1 MVFLLSIFYLL
12 VVSRKTNDAAWSFYF
27 LLITLYL
34 LVISYFFSAMKRLI
48 TYLFLFLWIMAVS
61 AQNMDTGQSEK
72 FSTFN
77 SQLLTKEVG
86 LVLSGG
92 GALGFAH
99 IGAIKALEEYGIEP
113 AYVAGSSMGAI
124 IGVMYAAGYSADDI
138 MQIIKEERL
147 YKVGRLMTTQSA
159 FRNEGFSTHK
169 TLLRE
174 LAELIPHNSF
184 DSLERKFMV
193 CVTNVETGEA
203 VYQHEGGN
211 LKEYVAASASIPGA
225 FEPIVIDSVRYV
237 DGGVTDNLPVS
248 QLLTLNP
255 QLFIIGVDVLP
266 FVENFEAKNS
276 IDMLLWMSRLFQ
288 SKNMDP
294 NRAKCDWLIQSFA
307 LKEYHGFEFKR
318 YKEIYQYGYDAM
330 KAHIEA
336 QHK

>member
-1 MVFLLSIFYLL
+1 M
-12 VVSRKTNDAAWSFYF
+12 RKF
-27 LLITLYL
+27 
-34 LVISYFFSAMKRLI
+34 VI
-48 TYLFLFLWIMAVS
+48 YLFLLLCVVTIS
-61 AQNMDTGQSEK
+61 AQNSSVLEQKHSTLGSEISSK
-72 FSTFN
+72 
-77 SQLLTKEVG
+77 KVG

-113 AYVAGSSMGAI
+113 EYVAGTSMGAI
-124 IGVMYAAGYSADDI
+124 IGVMYAAGYSADEI
-138 MQIIKEERL
+138 MQIVKEDRL
-147 YKVGRLMTTQSA
+147 YNVGRLITLQSA
-159 FRNEGFSTHK
+159 LRNSGMSTHK

-203 VYQHEGGN
+203 VYRHEGGE
-211 LKEYVAASASIPGA
+211 LKEYVAASAAIPGV
-225 FEPIVIDSVRYV
+225 FEPIMIDSVRYI
-237 DGGVTDNLPVS
+237 DGGIVDNLPVS

-266 FVENFEAKNS
+266 FVENYEAKSS

-307 LKEYHGFEFKR
+307 LNEYHGFEFKR

-330 KAHIEA
+330 KAKL
-336 QHK
+336 QSLGK

>member
-1 MVFLLSIFYLL
+1 M
-12 VVSRKTNDAAWSFYF
+12 RN
-27 LLITLYL
+27 
-34 LVISYFFSAMKRLI
+34 LVI
-48 TYLFLFLWIMAVS
+48 YLFLFLWIMAVS

-77 SQLLTKEVG
+77 SQLSTKEVG

-92 GALGFAH
+92 GAFGFAH

-174 LAELIPHNSF
+174 LAELVPHNSF

-203 VYQHEGGN
+203 VYQHEGGD

-266 FVENFEAKNS
+266 FVENFDAKNS

-307 LKEYHGFEFKR
+307 LKEYHEFDFKH
-318 YKEIYQYGYDAM
+318 YKEIYQYGYDEM

>member
-1 MVFLLSIFYLL
+1 MKKLIACLLLSVFVAGLTAQTEEKTVLL
-12 VVSRKTNDAAWSFYF
+12 NENLGVVF
-27 LLITLYL
+27 
-34 LVISYFFSAMKRLI
+34 
-48 TYLFLFLWIMAVS
+48 
-61 AQNMDTGQSEK
+61 
-72 FSTFN
+72 
-77 SQLLTKEVG
+77 
-86 LVLSGG
+86 SGG

-113 AYVAGSSMGAI
+113 EYVAGTSMGAI
-124 IGVMYAAGYSADDI
+124 IGVMYAAGYSADEI
-138 MQIIKEERL
+138 MQIVKEDRL
-147 YKVGRLMTTQSA
+147 YNVGRLIALQSA
-159 FRNEGFSTHK
+159 LRNSGMSTHK

-203 VYQHEGGN
+203 VYRHEGGE
-211 LKEYVAASASIPGA
+211 LKEYVAASAAIPGV
-225 FEPIVIDSVRYV
+225 FEPIMIDSVRYI
-237 DGGVTDNLPVS
+237 DGGIVDNLPVS

-266 FVENFEAKNS
+266 FVENYEAKSS

-307 LKEYHGFEFKR
+307 LNEYHGFEFKR

-330 KAHIEA
+330 KAKL
-336 QHK
+336 QSLGK

>member
-1 MVFLLSIFYLL
+1 MRQFV
-12 VVSRKTNDAAWSFYF
+12 
-27 LLITLYL
+27 
-34 LVISYFFSAMKRLI
+34 

-77 SQLLTKEVG
+77 SQLSTQEFG

-113 AYVAGSSMGAI
+113 KYVAGTSMGAI
-124 IGVMYAAGYSADDI
+124 IGVMYAAGYSADEI
-138 MQIIKEERL
+138 MQIVKEDRL
-147 YKVGRLMTTQSA
+147 YKVGRLITMQSA
-159 FRNEGFSTHK
+159 LRNSGMSTHK

-193 CVTNVETGEA
+193 CVTSVETGEA
-203 VYQHEGGN
+203 VYRHKGGY
-211 LKEYVAASASIPGA
+211 LKEYVAASASIPGV
-225 FEPIVIDSVRYV
+225 FEPIIIDSVRYI
-237 DGGVTDNLPVS
+237 DGGIVDNLPVS
-248 QLLTLNP
+248 QLLALNP

-266 FVENFEAKNS
+266 FVENYEAKNS

-307 LKEYHGFEFKR
+307 LNEYHGFEFKR

-330 KAHIEA
+330 KEYIEA
-336 QHK
+336 NSTIK

>member
-1 MVFLLSIFYLL
+1 M
-12 VVSRKTNDAAWSFYF
+12 RKF
-27 LLITLYL
+27 
-34 LVISYFFSAMKRLI
+34 VI
-48 TYLFLFLWIMAVS
+48 YLFLLLCVVTIS
-61 AQNMDTGQSEK
+61 AQNSSVLEQKHSTLGSEISSK
-72 FSTFN
+72 
-77 SQLLTKEVG
+77 KVG

-113 AYVAGSSMGAI
+113 EYVAGTSMGAI
-124 IGVMYAAGYSADDI
+124 IGVMYAAGYSADEI
-138 MQIIKEERL
+138 MHIVKEDRL
-147 YKVGRLMTTQSA
+147 YNVGRLITLQSA
-159 FRNEGFSTHK
+159 LRNSGMSTHK

-203 VYQHEGGN
+203 VYRHEGGE
-211 LKEYVAASASIPGA
+211 LKEYVAASAAIPGV
-225 FEPIVIDSVRYV
+225 FEPIMIDSVRYI
-237 DGGVTDNLPVS
+237 DGGIVDNLPVS

-266 FVENFEAKNS
+266 FVENYEAKS
-276 IDMLLWMSRLFQ
+276 SVDMLLWMSRLFQ

-307 LKEYHGFEFKR
+307 LNEYHGFEFKR

-330 KAHIEA
+330 KAKL
-336 QHK
+336 QSLGK

>member
-1 MVFLLSIFYLL
+1 M
-12 VVSRKTNDAAWSFYF
+12 RKF
-27 LLITLYL
+27 
-34 LVISYFFSAMKRLI
+34 V
-48 TYLFLFLWIMAVS
+48 TYLFLFLWIVAVS
-61 AQNMDTGQSEK
+61 AQEIKDCVDETQNIVSLQNGSLAVENEDS
-72 FSTFN
+72 
-77 SQLLTKEVG
+77 LLAPHSSFLTNELG

-113 AYVAGSSMGAI
+113 KYVAGTSMGAI
-124 IGVMYAAGYSADDI
+124 IGVMYAAGYSADEI
-138 MQIIKEERL
+138 MQIVKEDRL
-147 YKVGRLMTTQSA
+147 YKVGRLITLQSSL
-159 FRNEGFSTHK
+159 RNSGMSTHK

-203 VYQHEGGN
+203 VYRHEGGD
-211 LKEYVAASASIPGA
+211 LKEYVAASAAIPGM
-225 FEPIVIDSVRYV
+225 FEPIMIDSVRYI
-237 DGGVTDNLPVS
+237 DGGIVDNLPVS

-266 FVENFEAKNS
+266 FVENYEAKTS

-288 SKNMDP
+288 SKNMDRI
-294 NRAKCDWLIQSFA
+294 RAKCDWLIQSFA
-307 LKEYHGFEFKR
+307 LNEYHGFEFKR

-330 KAHIEA
+330 KAKLQSIERA
-336 QHK
+336 DF

>member
-1 MVFLLSIFYLL
+1 MMPHG
-12 VVSRKTNDAAWSFYF
+12 SFYF

-34 LVISYFFSAMKRLI
+34 LVVSYFFSAMKRLI
-48 TYLFLFLWIMAVS
+48 TYLFLFVWVMAIG
-61 AQNMDTGQSEK
+61 AQNMDIEQRGQLLTNSSPVLGEVPK
-72 FSTFN
+72 AEGYGN
-77 SQLLTKEVG
+77 SQFSTKEVG

-92 GALGFAH
+92 GAFGFAH

-174 LAELIPHNSF
+174 LAELMPHNSF

-203 VYQHEGGN
+203 VYRHEGGN

-336 QHK
+336 QHE

>member
-1 MVFLLSIFYLL
+1 MRKL
-12 VVSRKTNDAAWSFYF
+12 VTC
-27 LLITLYL
+27 
-34 LVISYFFSAMKRLI
+34 
-48 TYLFLFLWIMAVS
+48 LFLFLWIVAVS

-77 SQLLTKEVG
+77 SQLSTQEFG

-99 IGAIKALEEYGIEP
+99 IGVIKALEEYGIEP
-113 AYVAGSSMGAI
+113 KYVAGTSMGAI
-124 IGVMYAAGYSADDI
+124 IGVMYAAGYSADEI
-138 MQIIKEERL
+138 MQIVKEKRL
-147 YKVGRLMTTQSA
+147 YKVGRLITWQSSL
-159 FRNEGFSTHK
+159 RNGGMSTHK

-193 CVTNVETGEA
+193 CVTSVETGEV
-203 VYQHEGGN
+203 VYRHEGGD
-211 LKEYVAASASIPGA
+211 LKEYVAASAAIPGM
-225 FEPIVIDSVRYV
+225 FEPIMIDSVRYI
-237 DGGVTDNLPVS
+237 DGGIVDNLPVS

-266 FVENFEAKNS
+266 FVENFEAKS
-276 IDMLLWMSRLFQ
+276 SMDMLLWMSRLFQ

-307 LKEYHGFEFKR
+307 LNEYHGFEFKR

-330 KAHIEA
+330 KAKL
-336 QHK
+336 QDNSLMPK

>member
-1 MVFLLSIFYLL
+1 M
-12 VVSRKTNDAAWSFYF
+12 
-27 LLITLYL
+27 
-34 LVISYFFSAMKRLI
+34 
-48 TYLFLFLWIMAVS
+48 FLWVMAVG
-61 AQNMDTGQSEK
+61 AQNMDVEQSGQL
-72 FSTFN
+72 STN
-77 SQLLTKEVG
+77 SSSVLGEVPKAEGYGNSKLSTKEVG

-113 AYVAGSSMGAI
+113 KYVAGTSMGAI
-124 IGVMYAAGYSADDI
+124 IGVMYAAGYSADEI
-138 MQIIKEERL
+138 MQIVKEDRL
-147 YKVGRLMTTQSA
+147 YKVGRLITMQSA
-159 FRNEGFSTHK
+159 LRNSGMSTHK

-203 VYQHEGGN
+203 VYRHKGGD
-211 LKEYVAASASIPGA
+211 LKEYVAASAAIPGM
-225 FEPIVIDSVRYV
+225 FEPIMIDSVRYI
-237 DGGVTDNLPVS
+237 DGGIVDNLPVS

-255 QLFIIGVDVLP
+255 HLFIIGVDVLP
-266 FVENFEAKNS
+266 FVENFEAKSS
-276 IDMLLWMSRLFQ
+276 IDMLIWMSRLFQ

-294 NRAKCDWLIQSFA
+294 NREKCDWLIQSFA

-330 KAHIEA
+330 KEYIEA
-336 QHK
+336 NSTIK

>member
-1 MVFLLSIFYLL
+1 M
-12 VVSRKTNDAAWSFYF
+12 RKF
-27 LLITLYL
+27 
-34 LVISYFFSAMKRLI
+34 V
-48 TYLFLFLWIMAVS
+48 TYLFLFVWVTVVS
-61 AQNMDTGQSEK
+61 AQNMYTGQSEK

-77 SQLLTKEVG
+77 SQLSTQEFG

-113 AYVAGSSMGAI
+113 KYVAGTSMGAI
-124 IGVMYAAGYSADDI
+124 IGVMYAAGYSADEI
-138 MQIIKEERL
+138 MQIVKEDRL
-147 YKVGRLMTTQSA
+147 YKVGRLITMQSA
-159 FRNEGFSTHK
+159 LRNSGMSTHK

-193 CVTNVETGEA
+193 CVTSVETGEA
-203 VYQHEGGN
+203 VYRHKGGY
-211 LKEYVAASASIPGA
+211 LKEYVAASASIPGV
-225 FEPIVIDSVRYV
+225 FEPIIIDSVRYI
-237 DGGVTDNLPVS
+237 DGGIVDNLPVS
-248 QLLTLNP
+248 QLLALNP

-266 FVENFEAKNS
+266 FVENYEAKNS

-307 LKEYHGFEFKR
+307 LNEYHGFEFKR

-330 KAHIEA
+330 KAKLQSIERA
-336 QHK
+336 DF

>member
-1 MVFLLSIFYLL
+1 MKKLIACLLLSVFVAGLTAQKEEKTVLL
-12 VVSRKTNDAAWSFYF
+12 NENLGVVF
-27 LLITLYL
+27 
-34 LVISYFFSAMKRLI
+34 
-48 TYLFLFLWIMAVS
+48 
-61 AQNMDTGQSEK
+61 
-72 FSTFN
+72 
-77 SQLLTKEVG
+77 
-86 LVLSGG
+86 SGG

-113 AYVAGSSMGAI
+113 EYVAGTSMGAI
-124 IGVMYAAGYSADDI
+124 IGVMYAAGYSADEI
-138 MQIIKEERL
+138 MHIVKEDRL
-147 YKVGRLMTTQSA
+147 YNVGRLITLQSA
-159 FRNEGFSTHK
+159 LRNSGMSTHK

-203 VYQHEGGN
+203 VYRHEGGE
-211 LKEYVAASASIPGA
+211 LKEYVAASAAIPGV
-225 FEPIVIDSVRYV
+225 FEPIMIDSVRYI
-237 DGGVTDNLPVS
+237 DGGIVDNLPVS

-266 FVENFEAKNS
+266 FVENYEAKSS

-307 LKEYHGFEFKR
+307 LNEYHGFEFKR

-330 KAHIEA
+330 KAKL
-336 QHK
+336 QSLGK

>member
-1 MVFLLSIFYLL
+1 MDIEQSGQLSTNSSPVLGEVPKAEGYGNSSFL
-12 VVSRKTNDAAWSFYF
+12 T
-27 LLITLYL
+27 
-34 LVISYFFSAMKRLI
+34 
-48 TYLFLFLWIMAVS
+48 
-61 AQNMDTGQSEK
+61 E
-72 FSTFN
+72 
-77 SQLLTKEVG
+77 EVG

-113 AYVAGSSMGAI
+113 NYVAGTSMGAI
-124 IGVMYAAGYSADDI
+124 IGVMYAAGYSADEI
-138 MQIIKEERL
+138 MQIVKEDRL
-147 YKVGRLMTTQSA
+147 YKVGRLITMQLA
-159 FRNEGFSTHK
+159 LRNSGMSTHK

-203 VYQHEGGN
+203 VYRHKGGD
-211 LKEYVAASASIPGA
+211 LKEYVAASAAIPGM
-225 FEPIVIDSVRYV
+225 FEPIMIDSVRYI
-237 DGGVTDNLPVS
+237 DGGIVDNLPVS

-266 FVENFEAKNS
+266 FVENFEAKSS

-307 LKEYHGFEFKR
+307 LNEYHGFEFKR
-318 YKEIYQYGYDAM
+318 YKEIYQYGYNAM
-330 KAHIEA
+330 KEYIETNSTI
-336 QHK
+336 K

>member
-1 MVFLLSIFYLL
+1 M
-12 VVSRKTNDAAWSFYF
+12 TC
-27 LLITLYL
+27 
-34 LVISYFFSAMKRLI
+34 
-48 TYLFLFLWIMAVS
+48 LFLFLWIVAVS

-77 SQLLTKEVG
+77 SQLSTQEFG

-99 IGAIKALEEYGIEP
+99 IGVIKALEEYGIEP
-113 AYVAGSSMGAI
+113 KYVAGTSMGAI
-124 IGVMYAAGYSADDI
+124 IGVMYAAGYSADEI
-138 MQIIKEERL
+138 MQIVKEERL
-147 YKVGRLMTTQSA
+147 YKVGRLITWQPSL
-159 FRNEGFSTHK
+159 RNGGMSTHK

-193 CVTNVETGEA
+193 CVTSVETGEA
-203 VYQHEGGN
+203 VYRHEGGE
-211 LKEYVAASASIPGA
+211 LKEYVAASAAIPGM
-225 FEPIVIDSVRYV
+225 FEPIMIDSVRYI
-237 DGGVTDNLPVS
+237 DGGIVDNLPVS

-266 FVENFEAKNS
+266 FVENFEAKS
-276 IDMLLWMSRLFQ
+276 SMDMLLWMSRLFQ

-307 LKEYHGFEFKR
+307 LNEYHGFEFKR

-330 KAHIEA
+330 KAKL
-336 QHK
+336 QDNSLMPK

>member
-1 MVFLLSIFYLL
+1 MRYL
-12 VVSRKTNDAAWSFYF
+12 V
-27 LLITLYL
+27 
-34 LVISYFFSAMKRLI
+34 

-77 SQLLTKEVG
+77 SQLSTQEFG

-113 AYVAGSSMGAI
+113 NYVAGTSMGAI
-124 IGVMYAAGYSADDI
+124 IGVMYAAGYSADEI
-138 MQIIKEERL
+138 MQIVKEDRL
-147 YKVGRLMTTQSA
+147 YKVGRLITMQSA
-159 FRNEGFSTHK
+159 LRNSGMSTHK

-193 CVTNVETGEA
+193 CVTSVETGEA
-203 VYQHEGGN
+203 VYRHKGGY
-211 LKEYVAASASIPGA
+211 LKEYVAASASIPGV
-225 FEPIVIDSVRYV
+225 FEPIIIDSVRYI
-237 DGGVTDNLPVS
+237 DGGIVDNLPVS
-248 QLLTLNP
+248 QLLALNP

-266 FVENFEAKNS
+266 FVENYEAKNS

-307 LKEYHGFEFKR
+307 LNEYHGFEFKR

-330 KAHIEA
+330 KEYIEA
-336 QHK
+336 NSTIK

>member
-1 MVFLLSIFYLL
+1 MLM
-12 VVSRKTNDAAWSFYF
+12 RK
-27 LLITLYL
+27 LMI
-34 LVISYFFSAMKRLI
+34 
-48 TYLFLFLWIMAVS
+48 YLFLFVWVTVVS
-61 AQNMDTGQSEK
+61 AQNMDVEQSGQL
-72 FSTFN
+72 STN
-77 SQLLTKEVG
+77 SSSILGEVPKAEGYGNSKLLTKEVG

-113 AYVAGSSMGAI
+113 KYVAGTSMGAI
-124 IGVMYAAGYSADDI
+124 IGVMYAAGYSADEI
-138 MQIIKEERL
+138 MQIVKEQRL
-147 YKVGRLMTTQSA
+147 YKVGRLITWQSA
-159 FRNEGFSTHK
+159 LRNSGMSTHK

-203 VYQHEGGN
+203 VYRYKGGD
-211 LKEYVAASASIPGA
+211 LKEYVAASAAIPGM
-225 FEPIVIDSVRYV
+225 FEPIMIDSVRYI
-237 DGGVTDNLPVS
+237 DGGIVDNLPVS

-255 QLFIIGVDVLP
+255 HLFIIGVDVLP
-266 FVENFEAKNS
+266 FVENFEAKSS

-307 LKEYHGFEFKR
+307 LNEYHGFEFKR

-330 KAHIEA
+330 KAKL
-336 QHK
+336 QDNSLMPK

>member
-1 MVFLLSIFYLL
+1 MV
-12 VVSRKTNDAAWSFYF
+12 F

-34 LVISYFFSAMKRLI
+34 LLVSNFLGAVKRII
-48 TYLFLFLWIMAVS
+48 TYLFLFVWVMATG
-61 AQNMDTGQSEK
+61 AQNMDTEQSGQL
-72 FSTFN
+72 STN
-77 SQLLTKEVG
+77 SSPVLGEVPKAEGYGNSKLSTKDVG

-147 YKVGRLMTTQSA
+147 YNVGRLMTTQSA

-174 LAELIPHNSF
+174 LAELVPHNSF

-203 VYQHEGGN
+203 SYQYEGSN

-276 IDMLLWMSRLFQ
+276 IDMILWMSRLFQ

-294 NRAKCDWLIQSFA
+294 NRVKCDWLIQSFA
-307 LKEYHGFEFKR
+307 LKEYHEFDFKH

>member
-1 MVFLLSIFYLL
+1 MRKL
-12 VVSRKTNDAAWSFYF
+12 VTC
-27 LLITLYL
+27 
-34 LVISYFFSAMKRLI
+34 
-48 TYLFLFLWIMAVS
+48 LFLFLWIVAVS

-77 SQLLTKEVG
+77 SQLSTQEFG

-99 IGAIKALEEYGIEP
+99 IGVIKALEEYGIEP
-113 AYVAGSSMGAI
+113 KYVAGTSMGAI
-124 IGVMYAAGYSADDI
+124 IGVMYAAGYSADEI
-138 MQIIKEERL
+138 MQIVKEKRL
-147 YKVGRLMTTQSA
+147 YKVGRLITWQSSL
-159 FRNEGFSTHK
+159 RNGGMSTHK

-193 CVTNVETGEA
+193 CVTSVETGEA
-203 VYQHEGGN
+203 VYRHEGGE
-211 LKEYVAASASIPGA
+211 LKEYVAASAAIPGM
-225 FEPIVIDSVRYV
+225 FEPIMIDSVRYI
-237 DGGVTDNLPVS
+237 DGGIVDNLPVS

-266 FVENFEAKNS
+266 FVENFEAKS
-276 IDMLLWMSRLFQ
+276 SMDMLLWMSRLFQ

-307 LKEYHGFEFKR
+307 LNEYHGFEFKR

-330 KAHIEA
+330 KAKL
-336 QHK
+336 QDNSLMPK